1 MLIYVLVLLAVLCL
15 FNLVRVG
22 VLLLALCVDA
32 NGEVVFKFVWHTL
45 WLGAKIVALVF
56 VCILI

>member
-15 FNLVRVG
+15 INLVRFVIC
-22 VLLLALCVDA
+22 LMALCVDA
-32 NGEVVFKFVWHTL
+32 NGEIVFNFVWHTL